1 MVRVDEEDRVSWV
14 KSKDGVFSVKS
25 LYKAMQPASSALF
38 PSKIIWRSCAQ
49 PKISFFA
56 WEASWGRVL
65 TLDRLQK
72 RGWVLANRCFLCQ
85 KCGESIDH
93 LLLHCERTREVWTL
107 LLSFFGVS
115 WGFSTFGEGNSYRLE
130 RLFVGK
136 KRKVAWLLGPL
147 CLFWVIWKTRNS
159 MAFEDG
165 QLRLKLQMFNG
176 WARCGIAKTTTL
188 LAILSLGSKVQSR
201 EKQYKCCLVGKLDEG
216 SILEVLQKIGNYCK
230 GFIIVDE
237 DTASLSQLQWA
248 KILVKLDGK
257 DFPSTLQVVVKGDE
271 DCGSRASKGV
281 GKELYPV
288 QTYGDDMSISP
299 LRVGPHA
306 TRLNSTTF
314 WEFSRNLL
322 RGGRGN
328 WGLWQVPWCIGGD
341 FNIIKFPKKRN
352 KGSRLSSAMRRGCM
366 TLLPRGFEKLS
377 RRVKGY
383 QGFVASPMVIE
394 DMELQDLPLQEG
406 PFTLRN
412 GLNNQ
417 SQLRMDR
424 FLVSKGT
431 FSFILVEKL
440 KALKATLKR
449 WNKEISSNVTTR
461 KELALSQVV
470 FLGFQG
476 RVKGFVFG
484 VAECQEEWRPN
495 CNGLSFDALGGDDAT
510 MLEVPFFEEEVF
522 NPLLDLSGDK
532 GPSPDSFSLAFW
544 HFCWD
549 VLKEEGAKDIK
560 DSYKLGGSLY
570 KLLAKVLANRLKKIT
585 VKMVPP
591 SQNAFVEAN
600 SRCFTDC

>member
-1 MVRVDEEDRVSWV
+1 MW
-14 KSKDGVFSVKS
+14 
-25 LYKAMQPASSALF
+25 
-38 PSKIIWRSCAQ
+38 
-49 PKISFFA
+49 
-56 WEASWGRVL
+56 
-65 TLDRLQK
+65 
-72 RGWVLANRCFLCQ
+72 
-85 KCGESIDH
+85 
-93 LLLHCERTREVWTL
+93 
-107 LLSFFGVS
+107 FG
-115 WGFSTFGEGNSYRLE
+115 F
-130 RLFVGK
+130 
-136 KRKVAWLLGPL
+136 
-147 CLFWVIWKTRNS
+147 
-159 MAFEDG
+159 
-165 QLRLKLQMFNG
+165 
-176 WARCGIAKTTTL
+176 
-188 LAILSLGSKVQSR
+188 SLGSKVQSR

-314 WEFSRNLL
+314 WEV
-322 RGGRGN
+322 GAIG
-328 WGLWQVPWCIGGD
+328 GLWQVPWCIGGD

-461 KELALSQVV
+461 KELALSQV
-470 FLGFQG
+470 
-476 RVKGFVFG
+476 
-484 VAECQEEWRPN
+484 EWRPN

-510 MLEVPFFEEEVF
+510 MLEVPF
-522 NPLLDLSGDK
+522 LRK
-532 GPSPDSFSLAFW
+532 R
-544 HFCWD
+544 
-549 VLKEEGAKDIK
+549 GAKDIK